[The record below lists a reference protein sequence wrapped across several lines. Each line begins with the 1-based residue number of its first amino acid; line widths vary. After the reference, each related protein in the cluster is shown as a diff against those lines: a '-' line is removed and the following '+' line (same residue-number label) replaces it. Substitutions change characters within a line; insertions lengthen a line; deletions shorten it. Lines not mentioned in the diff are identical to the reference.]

1 MALMQCKECG
11 NEVSNKAES
20 CPKCGVRVAAKPM
33 GCGTL
38 IGVIFLGVIII
49 NVFTIIFSLGTGS
62 GTSSASTSTSP
73 EQKQAQAETT
83 SPKSNFPT
91 ISVERIFVDDFRTT
105 RATIRVRNDV
115 ETRGFSSVAI
125 QCVWLSNGVA
135 IDESSAETSSV
146 GYGETTFK
154 TMIGPG
160 DEFKANEARCKV
172 LRVR

>member
-1 MALMQCKECG
+1 MKKIIGPIVLVFFMASMALALLPVEYTTPFF
-11 NEVSNKAES
+11 NAL
-20 CPKCGVRVAAKPM
+20 VARGWIRDPTM
-33 GCGTL
+33 SSRP
-38 IGVIFLGVIII
+38 VIIRDAP
-49 NVFTIIFSLGTGS
+49 S
-62 GTSSASTSTSP
+62 
-73 EQKQAQAETT
+73 
-83 SPKSNFPT
+83 SPKLPT

-160 DEFKANEARCKV
+160 NEFKADEARCKV